1 MVRFI
6 TIACMSSLV
15 LVGCSC
21 KEQTIKTEVQKQYV
35 DVLYCP
41 APPSVTRPTLPI
53 HLMTPEQ
60 RTKDGE
66 VVKHYKATVKTLQGY
81 AEELETIVD
90 KQREINKAYE
100 DKKKELESSP
110 EPTE

>member
-1 MVRFI
+1 
-6 TIACMSSLV
+6 MSSLV

-21 KEQTIKTEVQKQYV
+21 KEDTIRTEVQKQYV

-41 APPSVTRPTLPI
+41 APPEISRPVLPI
-53 HLMTPEQ
+53 HTITPEEKQ
-60 RTKDGE
+60 NDGE
-66 VVKHYKATVKTLQGY
+66 IAKHYKATVKTLQGY
-81 AEELETIVD
+81 AIELESIVD
-90 KQREINKAYE
+90 KQKEINKAYE

>member
-1 MVRFI
+1 M
-6 TIACMSSLV
+6 CSLV
-15 LVGCSC
+15 LVGCGC
-21 KEQTIKTEVQKQYV
+21 KEKTIKTEVQKQYV

-41 APPSVTRPTLPI
+41 APPEINRPALPI
-53 HLMTPEQ
+53 HTMTPDQ
-60 RTKDGE
+60 KKSDGE

-81 AEELETIVD
+81 AVELETIVD
-90 KQREINKAYE
+90 KQKEINKAYE